1 MNYDWNVYMSF
12 LNPVLPMHIL
22 LRRFLMEWNEGNGVH
37 TEGTLLLV
45 GSRSRSKQSGGKKTK
60 TADSIINFRF
70 GQDLIFGIE
79 LKCNSEY
86 T

>member
-1 MNYDWNVYMSF
+1 MF
-12 LNPVLPMHIL
+12 PKLNHQVLNLIKRVPYQQELAVAML
-22 LRRFLMEWNEGNGVH
+22 V
-37 TEGTLLLV
+37 GTLLLV

-60 TADSIINFRF
+60 KADGITNFRF
-70 GQDLIFGIE
+70 GQDFIFGIE